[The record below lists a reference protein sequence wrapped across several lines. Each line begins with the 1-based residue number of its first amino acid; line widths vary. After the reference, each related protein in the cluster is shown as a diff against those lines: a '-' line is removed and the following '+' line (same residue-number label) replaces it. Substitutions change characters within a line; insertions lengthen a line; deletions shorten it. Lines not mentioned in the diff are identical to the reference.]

1 MDPICKIF
9 FADLTLLLDFQIPDK
24 PEDIPI
30 SRALT
35 LLSVLIFKVPLT
47 QKFFFIVLKDRIQYI
62 ALVKIFFNFIKYC
75 GFYCVL
81 NMEFAG
87 PAPLS

>member
-35 LLSVLIFKVPLT
+35 LLSVLIFK
-47 QKFFFIVLKDRIQYI
+47 R
-62 ALVKIFFNFIKYC
+62 
-75 GFYCVL
+75 
-81 NMEFAG
+81 
-87 PAPLS
+87 